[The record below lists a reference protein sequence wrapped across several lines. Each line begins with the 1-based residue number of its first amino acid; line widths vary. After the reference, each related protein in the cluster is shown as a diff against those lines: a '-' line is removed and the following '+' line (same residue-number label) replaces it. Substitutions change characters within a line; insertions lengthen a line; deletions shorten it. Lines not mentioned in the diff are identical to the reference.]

1 MDKENSE
8 LKQQIVQL
16 TKQINYLESIL
27 DSYHIAYNK
36 LDTKNETLSQSNKH
50 ILTDEHIKI
59 FRSFFRG
66 RDDVYAKRSGK
77 PNKSG
82 KYSYYTQCR
91 HFWKKGC
98 LKFEGGGQCKDCS
111 FNDYK
116 PLTDED
122 IMNHL
127 EGNKADCS
135 DVIGLYPILPNETC
149 YLLVFDFDNHDTSDG
164 ENIDN
169 HWIEEVNAM
178 RKICKDNDVEVLV
191 ERSRSGKG
199 AHIWMFF
206 EEAISIVVARRFA
219 TALLTK
225 GAESMNQISFQSYDR
240 MIPAQDKLSGSYL
253 GNLIALP
260 LQGQARR
267 NENSVFIDESWNV
280 YPRQWNKLKYT
291 KKLSIDFINEK
302 LNEWD
307 KTNIFKVVDDA
318 NKELSQDEI
327 STQAKPWEKRTIKFD
342 SSDVDGIME
351 ITYANQLFIDMKNVQ
366 PRLLN
371 QMKRLASYPNS
382 EFYIMQN
389 MGKNV
394 FGIPRIINC
403 VSKMDNYLCLPRGC
417 KEKLLSSLEES
428 QIIYTIDDKRN
439 FGRNIKVTFNGQL
452 RHEQQEAVDSL
463 LHYDNGILNAATGFG
478 KTVVASY
485 LIAQR
490 KVNTLILVHRKQ
502 LLQNWIDELNEF
514 LIIDEELPEYTTPKG
529 RIKKRKKIIGSLQG
543 QSDTR
548 TGIIDVVMIT
558 SLGKNGD
565 IKELVKDYGMVI
577 MDECHHV
584 AASTFKEVLNEVNAQ
599 YVYGLTA
606 TTKREDGKE
615 KELLMYIG
623 PIRHRYSAKEQAI
636 EQGINY
642 YVYPRFTRLVIP
654 GNEKM
659 ELYEINPIVA
669 QNENRNKQI
678 INDTI
683 DVIKQG
689 RTPLVLTKLVEHA
702 QYLYQQLQ
710 DYADYVYLITGK
722 NKDKV
727 NNEIL
732 NDLKSVPDD
741 KTIIIVSTSQYIGE
755 GFNMPR
761 LDTIMLTMGISG
773 STKVEQNSG
782 RINRM
787 YENKKDAIIYDYVDS
802 HIQKLEKMYYK
813 RLRIFKG
820 LGYKICN
827 NTGNE
832 IIEANAI
839 FDKDNYLDIY
849 EKDLLNANNSI
860 IISSLG
866 LNEYKVNRFIGQM
879 KDLQESGVKV
889 TVLTLNHE
897 LYSKNRVLVTFNL
910 IDKMKMVGI
919 NVIVSSDIHERY
931 AIIDNELVWYGSMNL
946 LSREKEMDNLIRI
959 IDKDIA
965 QELLAIDF

>member
-1 MDKENSE
+1 MDKENNE
-8 LKQQIVQL
+8 LKLKIVEL
-16 TKQINYLESIL
+16 TKQINYLQGIL
-27 DSYHIAYNK
+27 DNYHIDYKKYNDDK
-36 LDTKNETLSQSNKH
+36 YENNEKTQSQGIKPATITDKH
-50 ILTDEHIKI
+50 IEV
-59 FRSFFRG
+59 FRSFFKG
-66 RDDVYAKRSGK
+66 RDDVYAKRAGK
-77 PNKSG
+77 KNKSG
-82 KYSYYTQCR
+82 KYPYYTQCC

-98 LKFEGGGQCKDCS
+98 LKLEGGGNCKDCS
-111 FNDYK
+111 YNDYK
-116 PLTDED
+116 PLTDID
-122 IMNHL
+122 IKNHL
-127 EGNKADCS
+127 EGNKENCS
-135 DVIGLYPILPNETC
+135 DVIGLYPILPDETC

-178 RKICKDNDVEVLV
+178 RKICKDNDVDVLV

-206 EEAISIVVARRFA
+206 EEAISIVLARRFA

-260 LQGQARR
+260 LQGQALRKG
-267 NENSVFIDESWNV
+267 NSAFIDENWNV
-280 YPRQWNKLKYT
+280 YPKQWKRLQDT
-291 KKLSIDFINEK
+291 KKISTNFINDK

-318 NKELSQDEI
+318 NNELSQEDE
-327 STQAKPWEKRTIKFD
+327 TVKVKPWEKKTIKFN
-342 SSDVDGIME
+342 SNDVDGIME
-351 ITYANQLFIDMKNVQ
+351 ITYANQLFIDMTNIQ

-371 QMKRLASYPNS
+371 QMKRLASYSNS
-382 EFYIMQN
+382 EFYKMQAI
-389 MGKNV
+389 GKNV
-394 FGIPRIINC
+394 FGVPRIISC
-403 VSKMDNYLCLPRGC
+403 ASSMDNYLCLPRGC

-428 QIIYTIDDKRN
+428 QIMYTIDDKRN
-439 FGRNIKVTFNGQL
+439 TGRNIHVTFKGQL
-452 RHEQQEAVDSL
+452 RPKQKDAVDTL
-463 LHYDNGILNAATGFG
+463 LEYDTGILNAATGFG

-529 RIKKRKKIIGSLQG
+529 RVKKRKSIIGSLQG
-543 QSDTR
+543 QSNTR
-548 TGIIDVVMIT
+548 TGVVDVAMIT

-615 KELLMYIG
+615 KELFMYIG

-654 GNEKM
+654 NNNKM

-678 INDTI
+678 IDDTI

-727 NNEIL
+727 NKEIL
-732 NDLKSVPDD
+732 ED
-741 KTIIIVSTSQYIGE
+741 I
-755 GFNMPR
+755 
-761 LDTIMLTMGISG
+761 
-773 STKVEQNSG
+773 
-782 RINRM
+782 
-787 YENKKDAIIYDYVDS
+787 
-802 HIQKLEKMYYK
+802 KL
-813 RLRIFKG
+813 
-820 LGYKICN
+820 
-827 NTGNE
+827 
-832 IIEANAI
+832 
-839 FDKDNYLDIY
+839 
-849 EKDLLNANNSI
+849 
-860 IISSLG
+860 
-866 LNEYKVNRFIGQM
+866 V
-879 KDLQESGVKV
+879 
-889 TVLTLNHE
+889 H
-897 LYSKNRVLVTFNL
+897 
-910 IDKMKMVGI
+910 
-919 NVIVSSDIHERY
+919 
-931 AIIDNELVWYGSMNL
+931 
-946 LSREKEMDNLIRI
+946 
-959 IDKDIA
+959 
-965 QELLAIDF
+965 